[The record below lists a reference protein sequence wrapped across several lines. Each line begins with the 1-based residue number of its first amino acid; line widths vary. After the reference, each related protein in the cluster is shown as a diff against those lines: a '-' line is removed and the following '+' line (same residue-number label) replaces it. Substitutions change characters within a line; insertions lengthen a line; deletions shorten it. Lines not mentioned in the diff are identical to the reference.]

1 MSTAPPS
8 RREKQ
13 RQATLDEIVRAAR
26 SLLGEPGGLT
36 LRAVAQKV
44 GMTAPALYR
53 YVDDY
58 KALVR
63 LIARDIDRETAAL
76 IRDARDSQ
84 PEDDPVAR
92 IICAAVAFRRWALDN
107 RDEFAVVFANP
118 QSTAEDHAEAMIKE
132 ETGPVFSEMVWQLW
146 LRYRFPLPSIE
157 ALDPLVVEAVD
168 DPVFPGALHD
178 LPAEARTLVWVLMQ
192 SWARLY
198 GTVTLEVFGHC
209 DPRVIESAALFRSM
223 LAGQAELF
231 GITDELP
238 RLAPLIDSWLAA
250 GPQAAG

>member
-1 MSTAPPS
+1 MGSVPTTT
-8 RREKQ
+8 RRERQ
-13 RQATLDEIVRAAR
+13 RQATLDEIVRASR

-76 IRDARDSQ
+76 IREARDSQ
-84 PEDDPVAR
+84 PADDPAAR
-92 IICAAVAFRRWALDN
+92 IICSAVAFRRWALAS
-107 RDEFAVVFANP
+107 RAEFALVFANP
-118 QSTAEDHAEAMIKE
+118 LSTPEDHVEVMTEE
-132 ETGPVFSEMVWQLW
+132 ETGPVFSEMVWELW
-146 LRYRFPLPSIE
+146 VKYRFPLPDP
-157 ALDPLVVEAVD
+157 ATLDPLVVEAME
-168 DPVFPGALHD
+168 DPVFPGKLDALPD
-178 LPAEARTLVWVLMQ
+178 EARTLVWLLMQ

-209 DPRVIESAALFRSM
+209 DPRIIDSAALFRSM
-223 LAGQAELF
+223 LASQAELF
-231 GITDELP
+231 GITHELP
-238 RLAPLIDSWLAA
+238 RLAPLIEEWLAEE
-250 GPQAAG
+250 